1 MHLNKQGIA
10 QEQWQ
15 RVCDNFY
22 THARLQILI
31 SLFSL
36 CQTYIGSIL
45 CAVNPYYVIEGLYDK
60 SVMEMYREK
69 HIGELPPH
77 VFAIANECYYSM
89 WKKGESQCILIRY
102 ISIRKSI
109 IEVGT
114 PTSLQLAS
122 SLPRWYH
129 YITFL
134 LPLLIFFP
142 IPLSLYLPRGRSREV
157 QGVPHPLWRWPMA
170 F

>member
-1 MHLNKQGIA
+1 MSYVQSKKKFQPFHYLLITLQFLANTSGQCLNRHNSVSKPAKYLKKLNPKLHSHLIFAINIVGYSDTENREIGY
-10 QEQWQ
+10 
-15 RVCDNFY
+15 V
-22 THARLQILI
+22 II
-31 SLFSL
+31 SIHTPDFRFLFLCFSL

-109 IEVGT
+109 I
-114 PTSLQLAS
+114 
-122 SLPRWYH
+122 
-129 YITFL
+129 
-134 LPLLIFFP
+134 
-142 IPLSLYLPRGRSREV
+142 
-157 QGVPHPLWRWPMA
+157 
-170 F
+170 